1 MGRGG
6 RDITPVELWKA
17 GRRRK
22 KLEGGLRE
30 DQVKEGW
37 WLMGFRTKCLE
48 IFTLVAMRT
57 VGPRELGDRAHK
69 WRLPRPDV
77 ELWVSCQGPCR
88 RSGCGRVG
96 RGLQQTQP
104 PTPRS
109 GRTIRTGACRTQMPS
124 FWSTTSAAQTALTT

>member
-1 MGRGG
+1 MVAEDVETRALDLVLGVIRVGRGG

-77 ELWVSCQGPCR
+77 ELWV
-88 RSGCGRVG
+88 
-96 RGLQQTQP
+96 
-104 PTPRS
+104 
-109 GRTIRTGACRTQMPS
+109 
-124 FWSTTSAAQTALTT
+124 